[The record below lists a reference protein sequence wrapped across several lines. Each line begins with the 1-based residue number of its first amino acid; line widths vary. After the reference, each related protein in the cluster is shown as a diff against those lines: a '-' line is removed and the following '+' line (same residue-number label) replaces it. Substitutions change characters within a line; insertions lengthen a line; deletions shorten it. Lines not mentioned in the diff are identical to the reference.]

1 MPVHVNF
8 LTRFPLLKD
17 LPRESCES
25 LAEAMEIRSLPR
37 RGVAMKKG
45 GAGQGLGFLLNGA
58 MQGVDFTLDGRE
70 VGLYFVTPG
79 DYFGE
84 LAVCD
89 GKPLPEFVLALVK
102 SDYLHLPQEQA
113 RQLLF
118 SSPAIAGQVMVRLA
132 GRVRAGVAQRNL
144 LSLPNPVQRLC
155 AQLLLMSRPGEG
167 LIEFAPTHQELGIM
181 INTSRET
188 VTRAVQ
194 VLQAKSVL
202 KRDGNRIVIL
212 KLDHLRQIAEGKLPG
227 KPGTGGEGGE
237 K

>member
-17 LPRESCES
+17 LPDPFRES
-25 LAEAMEIRSLPR
+25 LAAVMEIRTLPR
-37 RGVAMKKG
+37 RGVAVKKG
-45 GAGQGLGFLLNGA
+45 WGGEGMGFLLDGA
-58 MQGVDFTLDGRE
+58 LQGVDFTLDGRE
-70 VGLYFVTPG
+70 VGLYFVVPG

-89 GKPLPEFVLALVK
+89 QKPNPEFLIAMTK
-102 SDYLHLPQEQA
+102 TTYLHLPQEPA

-118 SSPAIAGQVMVRLA
+118 SSTAIAQQIMMRLA
-132 GRVRAGVAQRNL
+132 ARVRAGVVQRNL

-155 AQLLLMSRPGEG
+155 AQLLLMVQSSEG
-167 LIEFAPTHQELGIM
+167 VIDFAPTHQELAIM

-194 VLQAKSVL
+194 VLQTRSVL
-202 KRDGNRIVIL
+202 KRDGGRIVIL
-212 KLDHLRQIAEGKLPG
+212 KLTQLRQIAEGQVEADKI
-227 KPGTGGEGGE
+227 K
-237 K
+237 